1 MADIEMFNDLQKRFP
16 VYNQDILDGL
26 AYRGLDNAKE
36 LIDQTIACAERSYPA
51 DFEFNGSSICSP
63 QEAYSVMSSSLT
75 RSDRST
81 PSIDLAQSDVYMV
94 KYQFSCN
101 GVPLYPRYFCVPY
114 VRRGGLI
121 TITGKQ
127 FAIGQVLTDPGLSIG
142 QDFVFIRMSR
152 APVTFKRLI
161 HTVMKDGVEYSEYV
175 AYSWLHHRSAD
186 KNKKSESDTI
196 VLGKAMSTL
205 PHYLFCRYGFKETF
219 RRFAYCD
226 VAIVTEEFL
235 KENPVDSEK
244 YVVVTSSKS
253 RPSAL
258 KTRVH
263 YPDVATNYC
272 LVIPR
277 AADNQLTMVFALGFF
292 YMVDLFPQD
301 ATIEDLLEAQ
311 VWKCWMGYILFGDQ
325 MSIGKLVENV
335 ESHLISLDDYVDIE
349 VRKTLLDEENLDVDD
364 LYEFFAY
371 ILVQIDHLIDSKA
384 ESIGSMYG
392 KRLVTSQYVLRDIY
406 EQIFRCLFEITNNRK
421 RKHTAD
427 DYNKILG
434 KFFMPT
440 IIFNLRKTSSKPFMS
455 SVSTPGDNMFFRITS
470 RLVMQA
476 QTSAGRKSQNLN
488 VNDVGSW
495 LDSSI
500 AEAGNHLILPKHS
513 PLGRNTINPTVLLD
527 EKNTICRKEHMKP
540 ITEWIDSAIG
550 RD

>member
-1 MADIEMFNDLQKRFP
+1 MHTWLFDDLQKRMP
-16 VYNQDILDGL
+16 VFNQDILDGL
-26 AYRGLDNAKE
+26 AYHGLDDAKG
-36 LIDQTIACAERSYPA
+36 LVDQTIACAENSYPD
-51 DFEFNGSSICSP
+51 DFEYNGSYICSP

-101 GVPLYPRYFCVPY
+101 GVPLYPRYFCLPAP
-114 VRRGGLI
+114 RRGGLL

-127 FAIGQVLTDPGLSIG
+127 FAIGDVLTDPGLSIG

-161 HTVMKDGVEYSEYV
+161 YTVLKDGEDYSEYI
-175 AYSWLHHRSAD
+175 AYSWLHHRSANN
-186 KNKKSESDTI
+186 NKKSESDTI
-196 VLGKAMSTL
+196 TLGKVMSTL
-205 PHYLFCRYGFKETF
+205 PHYLFCRYGLKETF
-219 RRFAYCD
+219 ARFAYCD

-235 KENPVDSEK
+235 AENPVDPEK
-244 YVVVTSSKS
+244 YTVVRSAKS
-253 RPSAL
+253 RPAAL
-258 KTRVH
+258 KLRVH
-263 YPDVATNYC
+263 YPDIATNLC
-272 LVIPR
+272 LIIPK
-277 AADNQLTMVFALGFF
+277 AATNQLTMAFALAFF
-292 YMVDLFPQD
+292 YLVDLFPQD
-301 ATIEDLLEAQ
+301 LLVEDLLGDDI
-311 VWKCWMGYILFGDQ
+311 WKRWMGYVLFGDQ
-325 MSIGKLVENV
+325 MSVGKLVENV
-335 ESHLISLDDYVDIE
+335 VSHLISLDDYVDIE
-349 VRKTLLDEENLDVDD
+349 VRKTLLDEENLDVEN

-392 KRLVTSQYVLRDIY
+392 KRLVTAQYVLRDIY

-488 VNDVGSW
+488 VNDPQSW
-495 LDSSI
+495 LDGSI
-500 AEAGNHLILPKHS
+500 AEGGNHLILPKHS
-513 PLGRNTINPTVLLD
+513 PLGRNTINPTVELD
-527 EKNTICRKEHMKP
+527 EKNTIVRKEHMKP
-540 ITEWIDSAIG
+540 IVAHIDAAIG
-550 RD
+550 RN